1 MVERK
6 GKGNG
11 ITNRQSISNGETWVK
26 KKNYLKVENDDNTEY
41 KLEDVDKFTCL
52 RTCLGP

>member
-11 ITNRQSISNGETWVK
+11 ITNRQSISNGETRVK